1 MAGLTSRDYVATVI
15 AGVTKPEQ
23 LKQNV
28 ASGNVE
34 LSAEQLAEID
44 RICAD

>member
-1 MAGLTSRDYVATVI
+1 MGGLTNRDYVGTVI

-23 LKQNV
+23 VRQNV
-28 ASGNVE
+28 AAGNVE

-44 RICAD
+44 RISKS